1 MTRKEFSDSKN
12 RQTAGAILAQPGE
25 NPLTGGAPRDD
36 TLFVVWAE
44 GPCNA
49 KFNNSPHPSFLRNHF
64 PPVPF
69 RQLARDMT
77 QASSSPT
84 DPLALVGRHC
94 LFILEEMGRIALFL
108 AHAFAKMFAL
118 PLRAG
123 EVLQQVHFIGLKS
136 LFIVSLTALFTGMV
150 LGLQGYYT
158 LVKFGGE
165 AALGTVV
172 ALSVIRELGPV
183 LTALMVTGRAGSS
196 MAAEIGIMRISEQI
210 DALDT
215 MDIDPVHFLA
225 SPRLAA
231 SIISFPLL
239 TAIFDVVGIIG
250 GYLTGVVL
258 LGVNSGIYLGRM
270 EAAVGMEDVSG
281 GFIKAATFG
290 IIVATVCCYQGYM
303 THTRREGFG
312 ARGVSYSTTT
322 AVVMSAVLIF
332 AFDYVLTSVLL

>member
-1 MTRKEFSDSKN
+1 
-12 RQTAGAILAQPGE
+12 
-25 NPLTGGAPRDD
+25 
-36 TLFVVWAE
+36 
-44 GPCNA
+44 
-49 KFNNSPHPSFLRNHF
+49 
-64 PPVPF
+64 
-69 RQLARDMT
+69 MT
-77 QASSSPT
+77 QAPSIRT
-84 DPLALVGRHC
+84 APLAFVGHHC
-94 LFILEEMGRIALFL
+94 LFIVGEMGRIALFF
-108 AHAFAKMFAL
+108 AHAFVKMFAW

-136 LFIVSLTALFTGMV
+136 LFIICLTALFTGMV

-165 AALGTVV
+165 AGLGTAV

-270 EAAVGMEDVSG
+270 EAAVVMEDVSG
-281 GFIKAATFG
+281 GFIKAVTFG
-290 IIVATVCCYQGYM
+290 IIVATICCYQGYM

-312 ARGVSYSTTT
+312 ARGVSYS
-322 AVVMSAVLIF
+322 
-332 AFDYVLTSVLL
+332 